1 MVFFCS
7 ILCQRGT
14 GIEAM
19 SFLIKIR
26 LSEMENEILS
36 KMAAFSTFELL
47 FFFLG
52 HFEGDFFASISSRIV
67 SESI

>member
-1 MVFFCS
+1 
-7 ILCQRGT
+7 
-14 GIEAM
+14 M

-26 LSEMENEILS
+26 LSEMENEIS
-36 KMAAFSTFELL
+36 KMAAFSTSELL

-52 HFEGDFFASISSRIV
+52 NSEGDFLASISSRIV